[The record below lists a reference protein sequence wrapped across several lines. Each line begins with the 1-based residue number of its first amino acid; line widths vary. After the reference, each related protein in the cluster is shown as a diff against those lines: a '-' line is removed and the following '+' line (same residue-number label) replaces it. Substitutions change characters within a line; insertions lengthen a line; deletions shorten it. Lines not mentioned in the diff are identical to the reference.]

1 MIFAYFT
8 ENGVEKMRMRILNIF
23 NKNEVTQQVYTGLD
37 SLSVSEG
44 VLRL

>member
-23 NKNEVTQQVYTGLD
+23 NKNEVTQQVYTGPD